1 VKDTFITYT
10 KDLFFIVRKEDIY
23 TIYMIDLD
31 SMNTFEHDVTAMT
44 SSMIKKSRK
53 ITFEPV
59 FEYDAKEVGYLP
71 LDDFFV
77 RGSSRKEVIQ
87 LN

>member
-1 VKDTFITYT
+1 MDTFITYT
-10 KDLFFIVRKEDIY
+10 KDLFFIVRKGDIY

-31 SMNTFEHDVTAMT
+31 SMNTFEHDLTAL
-44 SSMIKKSRK
+44 SDSMIVKKRK
-53 ITFEPV
+53 FTFEPV

-77 RGSSRKEVIQ
+77 RGSSRKEVI
-87 LN
+87 

>member
-1 VKDTFITYT
+1 MDTFITYT
-10 KDLFFIVRKEDIY
+10 KDMFFIVRKGDIY

-31 SMNTFEHDVTAMT
+31 SMNTFEHDTT
-44 SSMIKKSRK
+44 KLTNSMIVKKRK
-53 ITFEPV
+53 ITFEPI